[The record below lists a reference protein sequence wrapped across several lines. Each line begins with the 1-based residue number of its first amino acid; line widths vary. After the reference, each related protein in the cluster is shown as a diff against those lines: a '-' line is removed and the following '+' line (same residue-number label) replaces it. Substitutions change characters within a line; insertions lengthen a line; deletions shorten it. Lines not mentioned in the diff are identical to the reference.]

1 MSDFAASVVP
11 WFHPALGLLAV
22 AVLVRAAQRGLALRN
37 PGPGP
42 RPRHLPHPNVA
53 AAAWLLVGG
62 NWILGLLTVRFFRP
76 ELTVAEST
84 HFQAGTALLVVL
96 SMAGLASLWI
106 HRDPRVRRIHPA
118 IGAVAL
124 LLAGVQVFL
133 GLQMTRW

>member
-1 MSDFAASVVP
+1 MSEFATSVVP

-22 AVLVRAAQRGLALRN
+22 AVLVRAAARGSALRQKKRLP
-37 PGPGP
+37 PG
-42 RPRHLPHPNVA
+42 HFVHPKLA
-53 AAAWLLVGG
+53 AVAWLLVAL
-62 NWILGLLTVRFFRP
+62 NWGLGLATVRFFRP

-96 SMAGLASLWI
+96 TITGVVSFWI
-106 HRDPRVRRIHPA
+106 QRDPRVRRLHPA